1 MLQAINGI
9 LWLILALNFRDFFIN
24 WEKWGGLIQLLRLKT
39 AFKRKTG
46 LVFFQAISD
55 RDF

>member
-1 MLQAINGI
+1 MA
-9 LWLILALNFRDFFIN
+9 NFRDFVVN
-24 WEKWGGLIQLLRLKT
+24 WEKNRGLIQLLRLKT